1 MNIPK
6 PVAMAILF
14 AVLSFVKPSNVVTVD
29 WALPS
34 WLPSIGVLSEP
45 SPFAEPGLHVLI
57 TYDNKTEEALP
68 KAQHAALNSVALR
81 EWLIANCAKTQSG
94 AQGWQIVDKLL
105 KFPADMAMWQPLMDK
120 PRTSEPWLYVGDG
133 KRGNGVDG
141 QPFPADE
148 AALMAIL
155 TKYAGAK

>member
-1 MNIPK
+1 MNFPSQLIVVV
-6 PVAMAILF
+6 VAWVLCFGAPQLPDL
-14 AVLSFVKPSNVVTVD
+14 AVPNWIGRVI
-29 WALPS
+29 
-34 WLPSIGVLSEP
+34 SIGEP
-45 SPFAEPGLHVLI
+45 SPFAEPGVHVLI
-57 TYDNKTEEALP
+57 TYDNKSEEALP

-81 EWLIANCAKTQSG
+81 EWLIANCAKTPTG
-94 AQGWQIVDKLL
+94 GQGWQIVDKLL

-120 PRTSEPWLYVGDG
+120 PRPSEPWLYVGDG

-155 TKYAGAK
+155 QTYAGAK